1 MPKGLE
7 KSSRIKELLDD
18 LLRALKSSGKVLP
31 VPEQTS
37 APVKAG
43 PQKNMGDP
51 EEIAKRFQLPY
62 FTDLSEFPLVK
73 EKVTL
78 LPYAFCKSHLLLPL
92 EDSEGSLLV
101 AMVHPFDLETL
112 EEVRCLLRRDIRQ
125 ALASKA
131 TLEESIERCYH
142 QKENE
147 ASEYIASL
155 QPGPAGENE
164 DREEGYDLL
173 EKNAESPLVRMLNVI
188 LAEAIQQGASD
199 IHFEPLE
206 NGLGVRYRIDGVLQ
220 QRHAPPKEFQSQ
232 LITRI
237 KVMARLDIAE
247 HRLPQDGRIKLSMGG
262 RQIDFRVSTVPVV
275 FGERI
280 VLRILDKG
288 NVLLGLNKIGMRPP
302 MLSAFAKLISLSEGI
317 VLVTGPTGSGKTTT
331 LYSGLSEIN
340 NSEMNIMTIED
351 PVEFKL
357 QGMAQIGVNPKI
369 HLTFATGLRH
379 ILRQDPDVIMIGEI
393 RDKETAEIA
402 IQASLTGHLVLST
415 LHTNDAPSAL
425 TRLVDMGIEP
435 YLLTSSVVGVL
446 AQRLVRLICP
456 HCRVDYVPSD
466 QELKELSID
475 RGDLPDGKL
484 YKGLGCSHCFG
495 SGFKG
500 RHGIYEL
507 MPVTSTIKRQLL
519 QSPDALE
526 LQKAALAGG
535 MTGLRKE
542 GALLAI
548 QGMTASS
555 EVLRVTRSCEDL

>member
-1 MPKGLE
+1 M
-7 KSSRIKELLDD
+7 
-18 LLRALKSSGKVLP
+18 
-31 VPEQTS
+31 T
-37 APVKAG
+37 
-43 PQKNMGDP
+43 
-51 EEIAKRFQLPY
+51 
-62 FTDLSEFPLVK
+62 
-73 EKVTL
+73 
-78 LPYAFCKSHLLLPL
+78 
-92 EDSEGSLLV
+92 
-101 AMVHPFDLETL
+101 HPFDLETL
-112 EEVRCLLRRDIRQ
+112 EEVRCMTGREISEVIAPR
-125 ALASKA
+125 AA
-131 TLEESIERCYH
+131 LEEAIELCYH

-155 QPGPAGENE
+155 QQENNPSALEVKE
-164 DREEGYDLL
+164 DDGYDLL
-173 EKNAESPLVRMLNVI
+173 EKNADSPVIRMLNVM

-247 HRLPQDGRIKLSMGG
+247 HRLPQDGRIKLNMGG

-288 NVLLGLNKIGMRPP
+288 NVLLGLNKIGMRSPT
-302 MLSAFAKLISLSEGI
+302 LSSLSKLINLSEGI

-331 LYSGLSEIN
+331 LYSALSEIN

-351 PVEFKL
+351 PVEYKL

-435 YLLTSSVVGVL
+435 YLLTSSVVAVL

-456 HCRVDYVPSD
+456 FCRVSYTPSD
-466 QELKELSID
+466 QELKELGIAQ
-475 RGDLPDGKL
+475 GILADGKL
-484 YKGLGCSHCFG
+484 CKGEGCSHCFG

-507 MPVTSTIKRQLL
+507 MPVSSAIKRQLL
-519 QSPDALE
+519 VSPDALE
-526 LQKAALAGG
+526 LQKAAIAGG
-535 MTGLRKE
+535 MTGLRQE

-548 QGMTASS
+548 QGLTSSS
-555 EVLRVTRSCEDL
+555 EVLRVTRGFDDL

>member
-1 MPKGLE
+1 MFNTA
-7 KSSRIKELLDD
+7 SSKVKEFLDHLVRAIKRQQINAATVQSQSVAIARTQRSFGE
-18 LLRALKSSGKVLP
+18 A
-31 VPEQTS
+31 
-37 APVKAG
+37 
-43 PQKNMGDP
+43 
-51 EEIAKRFQLPY
+51 EEIAKRFDLAY
-62 FTDLSEFPLVK
+62 FTHLSEFPYVK
-73 EKVTL
+73 EKKTP
-78 LPYAFCKSHLLLPL
+78 LPYSFAKTRLVLPL
-92 EDSEGSLLV
+92 EEKDGILV
-101 AMVHPFDLETL
+101 LAMTHPFDLDVL
-112 EEVRCLLRRDIRQ
+112 EEVRCLTHCEIREV
-125 ALASKA
+125 LAPKA
-131 TLEESIERCYH
+131 ALEEAIELCYH

-155 QPGPAGENE
+155 SPQDRVAEGVSEE
-164 DREEGYDLL
+164 DGYDLL
-173 EKNAESPLVRMLNVI
+173 EKDTESPVIRMLNVM

-199 IHFEPLE
+199 IHFEPME

-247 HRLPQDGRIKLSMGG
+247 HRLPQDGRIKLNMGG

-302 MLSAFAKLISLSEGI
+302 MLVMLTKWIHLSEGI

-331 LYSGLSEIN
+331 LYSALSQIN

-351 PVEFKL
+351 PVEYKL

-369 HLTFATGLRH
+369 HLSFATGLRH

-402 IQASLTGHLVLST
+402 IQSSLTGHLVLST
-415 LHTNDAPSAL
+415 LHTNDASSAL

-435 YLLTSSVVGVL
+435 YLLTSSVVGVV
-446 AQRLVRLICP
+446 AQRLVRVICP
-456 HCRVDYVPSD
+456 SCRVSYLPSD
-466 QELKELSID
+466 QELRELGIL
-475 RGDLPDGKL
+475 REALVDGVL
-484 YKGLGCSHCFG
+484 FQGKGCQHCFG

-500 RHGIYEL
+500 RHGVYEL
-507 MPVTSTIKRQLL
+507 MAVSSSLKRQLL
-519 QSPDALE
+519 LSPDAVE
-526 LQKAALAGG
+526 LQRIALLEG
-535 MTGLRKE
+535 MTGLRQE
-542 GALLAI
+542 GALLAV
-548 QGMTASS
+548 QGLTSSS
-555 EVLRVTRSCEDL
+555 EVLRVTRGCEES

>member
-1 MPKGLE
+1 MTRPSKIKGLLE
-7 KSSRIKELLDD
+7 ELVAVVKRQKPLEQSS
-18 LLRALKSSGKVLP
+18 
-31 VPEQTS
+31 T
-37 APVKAG
+37 VKHH
-43 PQKNMGDP
+43 PQKNLGDP
-51 EEIAKRFQLPY
+51 EEIARRYHLPY
-62 FTDLSEFPLVK
+62 FSDLSEFPFVK
-73 EKVTL
+73 DKVTP
-78 LPYAFCKSHLLLPL
+78 LPYSFAKSHLLLPL
-92 EDSEGSLLV
+92 EERDGALLV
-101 AMVHPFDLETL
+101 AMTHPFDLETL
-112 EEVRCLLRRDIRQ
+112 EEVRCQVKRDIRE
-125 ALASKA
+125 ALAPKA
-131 TLEESIERCYH
+131 ALEEAIERCYH

-147 ASEYIASL
+147 ASEFIASL
-155 QPGPAGENE
+155 QQDSDVAEIDEE
-164 DREEGYDLL
+164 DGYDLL
-173 EKNAESPLVRMLNVI
+173 EKAADSPVIHMLNVM

-247 HRLPQDGRIKLSMGG
+247 HRLPQDGRIKLRMGG

-288 NVLLGLNKIGMRPP
+288 NVLLGLNKIGMRHELLAPF
-302 MLSAFAKLISLSEGI
+302 SKLINLSEGI

-331 LYSGLSEIN
+331 LYSALSEIN

-351 PVEFKL
+351 PVEYKL

-379 ILRQDPDVIMIGEI
+379 ILRQDPDIIMIGEI

-435 YLLTSSVVGVL
+435 YLLTSSVVGIL

-456 HCRVDYVPSD
+456 QCRIGYSPSD
-466 QELKELSID
+466 QELKELGVSRDI
-475 RGDLPDGKL
+475 LPNGKL
-484 YKGLGCSHCFG
+484 FKGQGCSHCFG

-507 MPVTSTIKRQLL
+507 MPLTSAIKRQLL
-519 QSPDALE
+519 QSPDALA
-526 LQKAALAGG
+526 LQRAALEAG
-535 MTGLRKE
+535 MSGLRQE
-542 GALLAI
+542 GAILAV
-548 QGMTASS
+548 QGVTASS
-555 EVLRVTRSCEDL
+555 EVLRVTRGCEEI